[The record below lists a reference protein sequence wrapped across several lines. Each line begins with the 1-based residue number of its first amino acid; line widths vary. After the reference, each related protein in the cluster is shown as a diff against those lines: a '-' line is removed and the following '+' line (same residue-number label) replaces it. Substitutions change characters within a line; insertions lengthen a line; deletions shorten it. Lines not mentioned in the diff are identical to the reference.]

1 MQLTGTGGL
10 IEFVQALVTAL
21 LAWAQSFITFITSN
35 PVILVFVITPLLFWA
50 IGAIRR
56 MLRL

>member
-21 LAWAQSFITFITSN
+21 LGWAQSFVTFITSN